1 MSVDI
6 KIFVSKSPN
15 LKEKIEYKYMETFP
29 VRFTEGKSG
38 TTYNDILN
46 NYDFKFKENEIYND
60 DLSTWDGYVWNK
72 VNFIS
77 GVTDSPLKQRIV
89 ECLLEDSNPW
99 IIFEFF

>member
-6 KIFVSKSPN
+6 KVFVSESPN
-15 LKEKIEYKYMETFP
+15 LKKEVKCKYIETFP
-29 VRFTEGKSG
+29 VRFTKEKSG

-60 DLSTWDGYVWNK
+60 ELSTWDGYVLNK
-72 VNFIS
+72 VNFIFN
-77 GVTDSPLKQRIV
+77 VTDSPLKQRIM
-89 ECLLEDSNPW
+89 ECLLEDSNQW

>member
-6 KIFVSKSPN
+6 KVFVSKSPN
-15 LKEKIEYKYMETFP
+15 LKEKVECRYIETFP
-29 VRFTEGKSG
+29 VIFTEGESG
-38 TTYNDILN
+38 TTYSDILI

-77 GVTDSPLKQRIV
+77 SVADSPLKQRIT
-89 ECLLEDSNPW
+89 ESLLENSDPW

>member
-1 MSVDI
+1 MSVDV
-6 KIFVSKSPN
+6 KVFVSKSPN
-15 LKEKIEYKYMETFP
+15 LREKIECRYIETFQ
-29 VRFTEGKSG
+29 VLFTEEKSG

-77 GVTDSPLKQRIV
+77 SVADSPLKQRIT
-89 ECLLEDSNPW
+89 ESLLENLDPW